1 MGANPIVEEPLMV
14 VTLEVDTALPKITIA
29 PINAAANSKGSI
41 HDDEKARE
49 MGFRGGFVGGS
60 TILAYMGRL
69 MHDNFGRAWV
79 ETGTLNGRL
88 RRPVYE
94 GGDVTVEGT
103 IIEVPSDANGGRV
116 TVELRVVTDEGEIG
130 AIGSATCIPA

>member
-1 MGANPIVEEPLMV
+1 MA
-14 VTLEVDTALPKITIA
+14 VTLEVGGDLPTITIA
-29 PINAAANSKGSI
+29 PVNAAADSKGSI

-60 TILAYMGRL
+60 TILAYMSRL
-69 MHDNFGRAWV
+69 MHENFGAAWV

-94 GGDVTVEGT
+94 GGEVTVEAT
-103 IIEVPSDANGGRV
+103 IIETPSNSNGRRV
-116 TVELRVVTDEGEIG
+116 TVELRVVSDEGEVA

>member
-14 VTLEVDTALPKITIA
+14 VTLEVNTVLPRITIA
-29 PINAAANSKGSI
+29 PINAAASSKGSI

-60 TILAYMGRL
+60 TILAYMSRL

-103 IIEVPSDANGGRV
+103 IIEAPSDANGGRV